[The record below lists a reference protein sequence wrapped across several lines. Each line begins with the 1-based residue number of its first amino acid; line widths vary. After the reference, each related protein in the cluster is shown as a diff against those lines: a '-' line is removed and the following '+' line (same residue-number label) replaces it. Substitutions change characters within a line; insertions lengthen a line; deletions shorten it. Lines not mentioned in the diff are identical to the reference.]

1 MEPSKKISH
10 KIVVIHACEKT
21 PQETAK
27 VFAEAILSILENGE
41 PTECKKKT
49 RKKQSGR
56 STSELA
62 VESKQKT
69 PKDHQN
75 LKNSDV

>member
-1 MEPSKKISH
+1 MDSRKKGSH

-41 PTECKKKT
+41 PTECKKK
-49 RKKQSGR
+49 KMEKQSGQ

-69 PKDHQN
+69 PKDRQN
-75 LKNSDV
+75 LW